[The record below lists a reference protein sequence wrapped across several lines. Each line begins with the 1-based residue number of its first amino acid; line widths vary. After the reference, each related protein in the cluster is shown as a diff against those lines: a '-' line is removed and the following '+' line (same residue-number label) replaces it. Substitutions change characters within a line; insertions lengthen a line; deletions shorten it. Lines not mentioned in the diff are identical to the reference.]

1 MKKLLV
7 ASSATAALFAVGVG
21 AEAHA
26 SEQGN
31 ADQAQLAETALNNPE
46 QLNESPVQ
54 EGAYNINFEYNGLD
68 FNFESDGQ
76 YWSWSYG
83 QAGGNAPAAQTT
95 TQQAPAAQQAPVAE
109 QAAPQAQEATTQQAP
124 AQQAAPQAQQAA
136 PQQSYN
142 APQASYS
149 APSYASYGS
158 GSVRLANGN
167 TAGSTG
173 AYAAAQMEART
184 GVSASV
190 WENIIARESNGQ
202 VNAYNPSGASG
213 LFQTMPGH
221 GSTATVQDQINSAV
235 HAYNVQGLSAWG
247 Y

>member
-136 PQQSYN
+136 PQQS
-142 APQASYS
+142 A
-149 APSYASYGS
+149 
-158 GSVRLANGN
+158 
-167 TAGSTG
+167 STG
-173 AYAAAQMEART
+173 SSAGLNDHLRAIAQRESGGDIHAINPSSGAAGKFQFLQSTWDSVAPAEYVGVSPADAPEHVQDAAA
-184 GVSASV
+184 VKLY
-190 WENIIARESNGQ
+190 NG
-202 VNAYNPSGASG
+202 GAG
-213 LFQTMPGH
+213 AH
-221 GSTATVQDQINSAV
+221 HWVTA
-235 HAYNVQGLSAWG
+235 
-247 Y
+247 

>member
-95 TQQAPAAQQAPVAE
+95 TQQAPAAQQAPVVE
-109 QAAPQAQEATTQQAP
+109 
-124 AQQAAPQAQQAA
+124 QAAPQAQQAA
-136 PQQSYN
+136 PQQSASTGSSAGLN
-142 APQASYS
+142 DHLRAIAQRESGGDIHAINPSSGAAGKFQFLQSTWDSVAPAEWVGKSPAS
-149 APSYASYGS
+149 APE
-158 GSVRLANGN
+158 SVQD
-167 TAGSTG
+167 
-173 AYAAAQMEART
+173 AAAVKLYD
-184 GVSASV
+184 G
-190 WENIIARESNGQ
+190 
-202 VNAYNPSGASG
+202 GAG
-213 LFQTMPGH
+213 AGH
-221 GSTATVQDQINSAV
+221 WVTA
-235 HAYNVQGLSAWG
+235 
-247 Y
+247 

>member
-109 QAAPQAQEATTQQAP
+109 QAAPQAQQAP

-136 PQQSYN
+136 PQQSASTGSSAGLN
-142 APQASYS
+142 DHLRAIAQRESGGDIHAINPSSGAAGKFQFLQSTWDSVAPAEWVGKSPAS
-149 APSYASYGS
+149 APE
-158 GSVRLANGN
+158 SVQD
-167 TAGSTG
+167 
-173 AYAAAQMEART
+173 AAAVKLYD
-184 GVSASV
+184 G
-190 WENIIARESNGQ
+190 
-202 VNAYNPSGASG
+202 GAG
-213 LFQTMPGH
+213 AGH
-221 GSTATVQDQINSAV
+221 WVTA
-235 HAYNVQGLSAWG
+235 
-247 Y
+247 

>member
-7 ASSATAALFAVGVG
+7 ASSATAALFAVG

-83 QAGGNAPAAQTT
+83 EAGGNAPAAQTT

-109 QAAPQAQEATTQQAP
+109 QAAPQAQAATTQQAP

-136 PQQSYN
+136 PQQSASTGSSVGLN
-142 APQASYS
+142 DHLRAIAQRESGGDIHAINPSSGAAGKFQFLQSTWDSVAPAEWVGKSPAS
-149 APSYASYGS
+149 APEH
-158 GSVRLANGN
+158 VQD
-167 TAGSTG
+167 
-173 AYAAAQMEART
+173 AAAVKLYD
-184 GVSASV
+184 G
-190 WENIIARESNGQ
+190 
-202 VNAYNPSGASG
+202 GAG
-213 LFQTMPGH
+213 AGH
-221 GSTATVQDQINSAV
+221 WVTA
-235 HAYNVQGLSAWG
+235 
-247 Y
+247 

>member
-109 QAAPQAQEATTQQAP
+109 QAAPQAQ
-124 AQQAAPQAQQAA
+124 QAA
-136 PQQSYN
+136 PQQSASTGSSAGLN
-142 APQASYS
+142 DHLRAIAQRESGGDIHAINPSSGAAGKFQFLQSTWDSVAPAEWVGKSPAS
-149 APSYASYGS
+149 APE
-158 GSVRLANGN
+158 SVQD
-167 TAGSTG
+167 
-173 AYAAAQMEART
+173 AAAVKLYD
-184 GVSASV
+184 G
-190 WENIIARESNGQ
+190 
-202 VNAYNPSGASG
+202 GAG
-213 LFQTMPGH
+213 AGH
-221 GSTATVQDQINSAV
+221 WVTA
-235 HAYNVQGLSAWG
+235 
-247 Y
+247 

>member
-83 QAGGNAPAAQTT
+83 QAGGNAPAAQ
-95 TQQAPAAQQAPVAE
+95 QAPVAE

-136 PQQSYN
+136 PQQSASTGSSAGLN
-142 APQASYS
+142 DHLRAIAQRESGGDIHAINPSSGAAGKFQFLQSTWDSVAPAEWVGKSPAS
-149 APSYASYGS
+149 APE
-158 GSVRLANGN
+158 SVQD
-167 TAGSTG
+167 
-173 AYAAAQMEART
+173 AAAVKLYD
-184 GVSASV
+184 G
-190 WENIIARESNGQ
+190 
-202 VNAYNPSGASG
+202 GAG
-213 LFQTMPGH
+213 AGH
-221 GSTATVQDQINSAV
+221 WVTA
-235 HAYNVQGLSAWG
+235 
-247 Y
+247 

>member
-124 AQQAAPQAQQAA
+124 APVHNVNQVATSTQSTHHQVQQVNSN
-136 PQQSYN
+136 SYN
-142 APQASYS
+142 QL
-149 APSYASYGS
+149 GI
-158 GSVRLANGN
+158 
-167 TAGSTG
+167 
-173 AYAAAQMEART
+173 Q
-184 GVSASV
+184 
-190 WENIIARESNGQ
+190 
-202 VNAYNPSGASG
+202 
-213 LFQTMPGH
+213 
-221 GSTATVQDQINSAV
+221 
-235 HAYNVQGLSAWG
+235 
-247 Y
+247 

>member
-109 QAAPQAQEATTQQAP
+109 QAA
-124 AQQAAPQAQQAA
+124 QQAAPQAQQAA
-136 PQQSYN
+136 PQQSASTGSSAGLN
-142 APQASYS
+142 DHLRAIAQRESGGDIHAINPSSGAAGKFQFLQSTWDSVAPAEWVGKSPAS
-149 APSYASYGS
+149 APE
-158 GSVRLANGN
+158 SVQD
-167 TAGSTG
+167 
-173 AYAAAQMEART
+173 AAAVKLYD
-184 GVSASV
+184 G
-190 WENIIARESNGQ
+190 
-202 VNAYNPSGASG
+202 GAG
-213 LFQTMPGH
+213 AGH
-221 GSTATVQDQINSAV
+221 WVTA
-235 HAYNVQGLSAWG
+235 
-247 Y
+247 

>member
-95 TQQAPAAQQAPVAE
+95 TQQAPAAQQAPVVE

-136 PQQSYN
+136 PQQSASTGSSAGLN
-142 APQASYS
+142 DHLRAIAQRESGGDIHAINPSSGAAGKFQFLQSTWDSVAPAEWVGKSPAS
-149 APSYASYGS
+149 APE
-158 GSVRLANGN
+158 SVQD
-167 TAGSTG
+167 
-173 AYAAAQMEART
+173 AAAVKLYD
-184 GVSASV
+184 G
-190 WENIIARESNGQ
+190 
-202 VNAYNPSGASG
+202 GAG
-213 LFQTMPGH
+213 AGH
-221 GSTATVQDQINSAV
+221 WVTA
-235 HAYNVQGLSAWG
+235 
-247 Y
+247 